1 MIWYALA
8 NEASDK
14 FSVSDNFFL
23 LLLKKL
29 NYHDSEKYIID
40 LQTYEWSE

>member
-29 NYHDSEKYIID
+29 LAGGPHLGVNFMAGYYSY
-40 LQTYEWSE
+40 